1 LSRLCI
7 PRLEKCMG
15 YSYGYFTREFVF
27 KAAFGIRTQP
37 LQKASCT
44 PPSQLGLDNLPPIS
58 YRQHFIFLRSTSTIS
73 NMLST
78 KRKAL
83 DASLQRRVRA
93 RRESSG
99 DVESVASDLPSDNIP
114 GSDDEDNSDS
124 GDSEEEV
131 CPVRSY
137 FRTPLTLI
145 SV

>member
-1 LSRLCI
+1 
-7 PRLEKCMG
+7 
-15 YSYGYFTREFVF
+15 
-27 KAAFGIRTQP
+27 
-37 LQKASCT
+37 
-44 PPSQLGLDNLPPIS
+44 
-58 YRQHFIFLRSTSTIS
+58 
-73 NMLST
+73 MLST